1 MKLKT
6 FFIATILYPLFVC
19 SVFAE
24 DLKQI
29 DFYGVASKDTEKNML
44 SMTEDL
50 FFAQL
55 KELSYTIE
63 DKRYENFSSDYFSN
77 ACDFLVSNKKG
88 TAAIFAVI
96 TKLDTGKWE
105 MKINFLEYNNTAPRT
120 TDQVYDSYYKIL
132 MESKSSLTSTLT
144 QLMSTS
150 SAKTN
155 ASSDS
160 SEEITL
166 EDLAG
171 SWNGGKYINKVIIM
185 RGGRGFVIFKNG
197 ASMNISVKI
206 EKNEGIQSIN
216 IIQTSGNNASYFP
229 GIERKK
235 ALEAA
240 MSAKPISW
248 NLKPVDKNT
257 LTGTENTL
265 TEDSAGNIKEGSVS
279 ATWKKIIQ

>member
-19 SVFAE
+19 SIFAE

-77 ACDFLVSNKKG
+77 ACDFSASNKKG

-166 EDLAG
+166 EALAG

-206 EKNEGIQSIN
+206 EKNEGIQSVN

-265 TEDSAGNIKEGSVS
+265 TEDSAGNIKESSVS

>member
-77 ACDFLVSNKKG
+77 ACDFSASNKKG

-105 MKINFLEYNNTAPRT
+105 MKINFLEYNNTVPRT
-120 TDQVYDSYYKIL
+120 TTQVYDSYYKIL

-155 ASSDS
+155 TSSDS

-206 EKNEGIQSIN
+206 EKNEGIQSVN

-240 MSAKPISW
+240 MNANPISW